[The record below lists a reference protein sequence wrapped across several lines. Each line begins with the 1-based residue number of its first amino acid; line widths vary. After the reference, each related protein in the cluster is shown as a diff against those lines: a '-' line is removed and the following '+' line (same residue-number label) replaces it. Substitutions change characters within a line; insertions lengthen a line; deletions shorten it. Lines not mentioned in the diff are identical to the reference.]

1 MYVYGRNFML
11 SALVFVPPAS
21 TACETGAGK
30 GRKRRRAM
38 VVLKRLIACC
48 LFLTGMSGNAQ
59 AAPSQ
64 ETVILLHGIART
76 GGSMRLLE
84 KALKKQGYQTL
95 RLTYPSTRLSLDDI
109 AAELHKNHL
118 TENFWKNS
126 GKVHFVT
133 HSMGGLVTRRY
144 LDKYKDILPLEKIG
158 RVVMLGPPNKGS
170 DVADLLHELW
180 PYQWFYGPAGSELTT
195 KIRKENV
202 ENIYYDVGIVAGT
215 KDWPYVPVSLIMPGE
230 SDGLVSVEHTKL
242 DGMKDHLCVSATHT
256 FLMNKTNVQ
265 KQVIHFLKN
274 GKFEHEQQ

>member
-1 MYVYGRNFML
+1 MML
-11 SALVFVPPAS
+11 CAAATYAIGSSEF
-21 TACETGAGK
+21 
-30 GRKRRRAM
+30 
-38 VVLKRLIACC
+38 
-48 LFLTGMSGNAQ
+48 AQ
-59 AAPSQ
+59 AETNNQQ
-64 ETVILLHGIART
+64 ETVVLLHGIART
-76 GGSMRLLE
+76 GKSLRLLE
-84 KALKKQGYQTL
+84 KFLQREGYKTI
-95 RLTYPSTRLSLDDI
+95 RITYPSTRASIDEI
-109 AAELHKNHL
+109 AEKLHETHL
-118 TENFWKNS
+118 NQDTW
-126 GKVHFVT
+126 GKSRKIHFVT

-195 KIRKENV
+195 KSRKENV